1 MKKNLI
7 FLIICFLFACSQ
19 NNNFNGNWIIEDEES
34 FGEDIIQQISNQKDI
49 IFKANPSAEKGF
61 DFFASLV
68 GMITVEKFKDL
79 KINDNK
85 FSIGVKK
92 DKKQNKNEVPVN
104 IPISKCEIETNSN
117 IALCDD
123 GSKLDLK
130 ISGDNLLITMS
141 HPDSPIK
148 IKFSLKRDDS
158 NSKTSETEK
167 KSTQEVSKNNE
178 QTLIS
183 DFIANYTQAES
194 NLPPTTE
201 ESCILAQIIDW
212 EEENKKDMYEISD
225 LDYGTFVKTCS
236 NPYGEGN

>member
-130 ISGDNLLITMS
+130 ISGDNLLISMS

-167 KSTQEVSKNNE
+167 
-178 QTLIS
+178 
-183 DFIANYTQAES
+183 
-194 NLPPTTE
+194 
-201 ESCILAQIIDW
+201 
-212 EEENKKDMYEISD
+212 
-225 LDYGTFVKTCS
+225 
-236 NPYGEGN
+236 

>member
-19 NNNFNGNWIIEDEES
+19 NNNFNGNWIIEDEKS
-34 FGEDIIQQISNQKDI
+34 LGEDIIQQFLNQKDI
-49 IFKANPSAEKGF
+49 MLKADPSAEKGF
-61 DFFASLV
+61 DFVALLV
-68 GMITVEKFKDL
+68 AEITVEQFKDL

-85 FSIGVKK
+85 FLLGGIKQ
-92 DKKQNKNEVPVN
+92 KKQEIK
-104 IPISKCEIETNSN
+104 ISGLDEIHKCEIGTNSN

-123 GSKLDLK
+123 GRKLDLK

-141 HPDSPIK
+141 HTDSPLK
-148 IKFSLKRDDS
+148 IKLYLKRDDS
-158 NSKTSETEK
+158 NSKISEIEK
-167 KSTQEVSKNNE
+167 QSTQEVSKNNE

-183 DFIANYTQAES
+183 DFIASYTQAES

>member
-34 FGEDIIQQISNQKDI
+34 LGEDIIQQFLNQKDI
-49 IFKANPSAEKGF
+49 MLKADPSAEKGF
-61 DFFASLV
+61 EFGALLV
-68 GMITVEKFKDL
+68 AGITVEQFKDL

-85 FSIGVKK
+85 FLLGGIKQ
-92 DKKQNKNEVPVN
+92 KKQEVK
-104 IPISKCEIETNSN
+104 ISGLDEQKCEIETNSN

-141 HPDSPIK
+141 HTNSPIK

-158 NSKTSETEK
+158 NSKTSEIEK
-167 KSTQEVSKNNE
+167 QSTQEVSKNNE

-183 DFIANYTQAES
+183 RFIARYEES
-194 NLPPTTE
+194 NLTPTTE
-201 ESCILAQIIDW
+201 ESCILDQIIDW

-225 LDYGTFVKTCS
+225 LDYGTFVKTCA